1 MHLGRQPD
9 PYRLALRILT
19 LWGSWG
25 SGQPLWGFSE
35 EVGPPPP
42 TGAQSQEGMSGGTTR
57 LVQRLLYPGAPWGL
71 PGEGRG
77 PTSQEDSR
85 RCRWLSCL

>member
-1 MHLGRQPD
+1 MRWLDGITDSMDMCLG
-9 PYRLALRILT
+9 
-19 LWGSWG
+19 G
-25 SGQPLWGFSE
+25 LWGFSE
-35 EVGPPPP
+35 EVSPPPP